1 MTNLV
6 HCKNLSLLSGRYCFP
21 DLEIKD
27 GDAVAICGKSG
38 SGKSVFLR
46 CLAGF
51 YDEYEGVC
59 EQSSDRKAFI
69 FEEGGLLEGYTVF
82 DNLRL
87 CSMFSAPKSEK
98 EIDDAL
104 QRFGVLDAKNVVAG
118 NLTRVAK
125 KMVQYA
131 RVDLLEPKILYIEA
145 PYDNI
150 ILEQRRMIRTWLTNF
165 ISMKKGALIF
175 STVYAAGWEYLP
187 ARIISLEGGHQSAGT
202 IMSV

>member
-1 MTNLV
+1 MSSGNSGNVALI
-6 HCKNLSLLSGRYCFP
+6 LSTKAWSNSTGS
-21 DLEIKD
+21 
-27 GDAVAICGKSG
+27 KSG

-51 YDEYEGVC
+51 YDDYEGVC

-104 QRFGVLDAKNVVAG
+104 QQFGVLDAKNVVAG

-131 RVDLLEPKILYIEA
+131 RVDLLEPKILPQE
-145 PYDNI
+145 
-150 ILEQRRMIRTWLTNF
+150 
-165 ISMKKGALIF
+165 
-175 STVYAAGWEYLP
+175 VYL
-187 ARIISLEGGHQSAGT
+187 L
-202 IMSV
+202 SVL